1 LALAII
7 VLPVLLWLRRR
18 RAKLALAAEIE
29 SALRQAK
36 SGLHKAADKTEF
48 YNAAA
53 HFVQARLELLNGSA
67 GTVPDAAAALQQR
80 VSDPMERRELQ
91 SVLARRDE
99 LKYGGGAAGGALP
112 DDERRRIVSLL
123 EKFAAGKY

>member
-1 LALAII
+1 M
-7 VLPVLLWLRRR
+7 RRR
-18 RAKLALAAEIE
+18 RLQSARTSELEW
-29 SALRQAK
+29 ALRQAR
-36 SGLHKAADKTEF
+36 SALQKASDRTEF

-80 VSDPMERRELQ
+80 VADPLERRELQ

-99 LKYGGGAAGGALP
+99 LKYGGGAGSALGE
-112 DDERRRIVSLL
+112 DERRRIVALL
-123 EKFAAGKY
+123 EKFAANK